1 MSNWE
6 LFLDGLKLL
15 VFGMGTVYAFLA
27 LMVYCMKALQV
38 AVRPFAHLLEAPAA
52 VTPAPKAA
60 STEDTAAVAAAV
72 AAVELYRRKH
82 Q

>member
-15 VFGMGTVYAFLA
+15 VFGMGTVYAFLT
-27 LMVYCMKALQV
+27 LMVFCMKGLQI
-38 AVRPFAHLLEAPAA
+38 AVRPFTHLLEAPVAA
-52 VTPAPKAA
+52 APAPKAA
-60 STEDTAAVAAAV
+60 PAEDTAAVAAAV
-72 AAVELYRRKH
+72 AAVELYRKNH

>member
-15 VFGMGTVYAFLA
+15 VFGMGTVYAFLT
-27 LMVYCMKALQV
+27 LMVYCMKGLQI

-52 VTPAPKAA
+52 APAPKAA
-60 STEDTAAVAAAV
+60 PAEDTAAVAAAV
-72 AAVELYRRKH
+72 AAVELYRQNH
-82 Q
+82 P

>member
-15 VFGMGTVYAFLA
+15 VFGMGTVYAFLT
-27 LMVYCMKALQV
+27 LMVYCMKGLQI

-52 VTPAPKAA
+52 PVPAPKAA
-60 STEDTAAVAAAV
+60 PAEDTAAVAAAV
-72 AAVELYRRKH
+72 AAVELYRQNH
-82 Q
+82 P

>member
-15 VFGMGTVYAFLA
+15 VFGMGTVYAFLT
-27 LMVYCMKALQV
+27 LMVYCMKGLQI

-52 VTPAPKAA
+52 VTAPKAA
-60 STEDTAAVAAAV
+60 PAEDTAAVAAAV
-72 AAVELYRRKH
+72 AAVELYRQNH
-82 Q
+82 P